1 MKGKLRKYDHE
12 QDFVPVRDFLVD
24 TYTALDKPIN
34 WRLDR
39 WNYARYFVIP
49 MIGTYAQDPVSPQ
62 DSSKAIRWWED
73 HIRLWENAQG
83 QVVAVTALEYPWPGD
98 VFFLR
103 HPEHNYLLEEM
114 FADAEENLAHPDEK
128 TLRIHIYEHD
138 AHLSAMAQVRGY
150 LKKEEWFEEDTEFVI
165 RGELPVPELPEGF
178 TMCSMADE
186 NDLERRRKA
195 FGRGFNHEDPS
206 EWPSLFSYQ
215 ELQKAPDYRKD
226 RDLYV
231 VAPDGEFASFCILW
245 WDKRNRVGILEPVGT
260 VPEHR
265 RKGLARA
272 VVYEAIRRA
281 AALGAEKVV
290 VGAGLEFYLSIG
302 FVKKYANYV
311 WVKELQSR
319 L

>member
-1 MKGKLRKYDHE
+1 MQGRLRKYDHD

-24 TYTALDKPIN
+24 TYTALDKPLN

-49 MIGTYAQDPVSPQ
+49 MIGAYGKDPVSPQ
-62 DSSKAIRWWED
+62 DSLKAIRWWED
-73 HIRLWENAQG
+73 HIRLWENTQG
-83 QVVAVTALEYPWPGD
+83 QVVAVTAFEYPWLGD
-98 VFFLR
+98 LFFLR
-103 HPEHNYLLEEM
+103 HPAYDFLLEEM
-114 FADAEENLAHPDEK
+114 LVDAEENLIQPDEK

-138 AHLSAMAQVRGY
+138 EPLRAVAQSRGY
-150 LKKEEWFEEDTEFVI
+150 QKKEEWFEEDTEFVI
-165 RGELPVPELPEGF
+165 RGELPAPDLPEGF
-178 TMCSMADE
+178 TLRSMADD

-195 FGRGFNHEDPS
+195 FGRGFNHEDPD

-215 ELQKAPDYRKD
+215 ELQRAPDYHPD

-231 VAPDGEFASFCILW
+231 VAPDGEFVSFCILW
-245 WDKRNRVGILEPVGT
+245 WDERNRMGILEPVGT

-281 AALGAEKVV
+281 DALGAQKVV
-290 VGAGLEFYLSIG
+290 VGAGLEFYLAIG
-302 FVKKYANYV
+302 FEKVHTSHV
-311 WVKELQSR
+311 WLKEF
-319 L
+319 